1 MKEKYRLTCM
11 LTDGKD
17 YDCKAGHQLI
27 KGIFLGIIPNIETIR
42 LTRFEGNNNIR
53 DTGETGGSLNADD
66 HRGKRLSSRK

>member
-1 MKEKYRLTCM
+1 M

-42 LTRFEGNNNIR
+42 LTRFEGNNNIG